1 MNGKMELRKPVP
13 APYSS
18 AVRADNLIFTSGHLP
33 LDENGN
39 KVEGGIIEQTHQV
52 MKNLKATL
60 EAEGSGLSKVVKA
73 TVLLRNRNDWAGMN
87 EVYALYMEDNRPAR
101 TAITAGDMKLGSLL
115 EIEVIARI

>member
-1 MNGKMELRKPVP
+1 MALNKLVP

-18 AVRADNLIFTSGHLP
+18 AVKVDNLIFTSGHLP
-33 LDENGN
+33 LDKNGN

-60 EAEGSGLSKVVKA
+60 EAEGSGLNKVVKA
-73 TVLLRNRNDWAGMN
+73 TVLLRNRGDWSQMN
-87 EVYALYMEDNRPAR
+87 EVYALYMGDNRPAR
-101 TAITAGDMKLGSLL
+101 TAVTAGDMKLGSLL